1 MSLVELK
8 DFLEATSP
16 IDGSEVFNVQFN
28 ARGYISFESNYK
40 IQEDIKG
47 EPREFNMQY
56 RVTVTPKLVTKC
68 QLINMTAALWY
79 IVRKKNKSIR
89 DNLSKEYDTWTNI
102 YKKELMH
109 FLAENKRLKRAS

>member
-1 MSLVELK
+1 
-8 DFLEATSP
+8 
-16 IDGSEVFNVQFN
+16 
-28 ARGYISFESNYK
+28 
-40 IQEDIKG
+40 
-47 EPREFNMQY
+47 
-56 RVTVTPKLVTKC
+56 
-68 QLINMTAALWY
+68 MTAALWY